1 MGRRRTSLTLA
12 SLTLLSLPT
21 ALFFYARKTDFY
33 RFCPHGA
40 AKIQMNSNWHT
51 RQFVSA
57 APMHPADGRAC
68 RLAAYGKARKS
79 KWWAAPAGP
88 SPSEICWN
96 HPEIPAARVPVDT
109 DERAGRAGVR
119 CVQNTLALPFWGL
132 PHRNFRSPRHRLH
145 LLLGDWPYRRWGAPC
160 AG

>member
-12 SLTLLSLPT
+12 SLALLSPPTVSIVLLRPQNRLLPLFPARRSQNSNEFKLAHSAILSRPRRRPGRLAGAPARNLPT
-21 ALFFYARKTDFY
+21 
-33 RFCPHGA
+33 
-40 AKIQMNSNWHT
+40 
-51 RQFVSA
+51 
-57 APMHPADGRAC
+57 
-68 RLAAYGKARKS
+68 S
-79 KWWAAPAGP
+79 KGNQVVGAPAGP

-109 DERAGRAGVR
+109 DERAGSRR
-119 CVQNTLALPFWGL
+119 SMRSKHLALPFWGL